1 MITEKYLK
9 TKGFNILETW
19 NEKGT
24 YNNPDY
30 HYHFMKIEHWEYGIY
45 QVGYC
50 IESTRNLLR
59 WWDGTELMSS
69 YKDYQIIE
77 AITHYYLPD
86 GFIKDLN
93 EQFWTAVER
102 LNLGIHDLY
111 KITEIS
117 LPTTEMMA
125 DAYCLGKDFKT
136 NKTTLTKMK
145 KFINQARFVLRNPK
159 TQREKEQLNKE
170 MLEFMQDHQEFYLY
184 GIKVRDMAFR
194 DDIKAYLLGE
204 GFCDVNL
211 FRMTMAVQN
220 PGYASKL
227 EKSIVFTGNK
237 RR

>member
-9 TKGFNILETW
+9 SKGFNIIKSW
-19 NEKGT
+19 NEIGT
-24 YNNPDY
+24 YYNPDY
-30 HYHFMKIEHWEYGIY
+30 HYHFMMVEHFEYGIY

-50 IESTRNLLR
+50 IESTRNILR
-59 WWDGTELMSS
+59 WQDGTHLMSS
-69 YKDYQIIE
+69 YRESKIIE
-77 AITHYYLPD
+77 AMEHYYLPD
-86 GFIKDLN
+86 GFVKNLN

-117 LPTTEMMA
+117 LPTTEQMA
-125 DAYCLGKDFKT
+125 DAYVLEKDFKT
-136 NKTTLTKMK
+136 NRTTLNKMK
-145 KFINQARFVLRNPK
+145 KFIYQARFVLREPK
-159 TQREKEQLNKE
+159 GESEKRKLNNE
-170 MLEFMQDHQEFYLY
+170 MLSYMANYQDFYLY
-184 GIKVRDMAFR
+184 GIKVRDMVFR
-194 DDIKAYLLGE
+194 YDLKSYQLGD

-220 PGYASKL
+220 KGYADKL